1 MSTDLMA
8 AVERVGTQFRTTADE
23 LSTRIGE
30 LEKRAARSEG
40 GNYLVAANDNPV
52 CAALLANRD
61 FGKFD
66 VESRRHQRIELQGG
80 LSEAMASITSAP
92 ATVGNNTSPGT
103 SLVPAHRL
111 PGIVYAPERELT
123 LRDLMASGTTISSAI
138 EWAEETTFTNGAAP
152 QTEGETKGSSDLKF
166 ELRSARVQTLAHTF
180 TASKQIVDDA
190 PALAAYIGNRGV
202 AGLKR
207 VEEAQLLSGNGT
219 NPNLHG
225 VIPQST
231 AFNTALVKAS
241 DGSDPYARLRRA
253 IQQVRLT
260 ERRAN
265 GILLHP
271 NVVADMDL
279 LRRDDSGQYWFAP
292 DAGASGVAWRLPIVQ
307 STIIDEDEFIVAD
320 WTAAQVFDRQQATVE
335 ISSEH
340 ADYFARNLI
349 MLRIEERLAL
359 AVYEPTAF
367 VHGEFA
373 AVSG

>member
-1 MSTDLMA
+1 
-8 AVERVGTQFRTTADE
+8 V
-23 LSTRIGE
+23 
-30 LEKRAARSEG
+30 
-40 GNYLVAANDNPV
+40 VAANDNPV
-52 CAALLANRD
+52 CTALLANRD
-61 FGKFD
+61 FGTFD
-66 VESRRHQRIELQGG
+66 VESRRHQRIDLGGG

-92 ATVGNNTSPGT
+92 ATVGANTSVGT

-123 LRDLMASGTTISSAI
+123 LRDLMASGTTVSSAI
-138 EWAEETTFTNGAAP
+138 EWAEETTFTNNAGP
-152 QTEGETKGSSDLKF
+152 QTEGETKGSSDLAF
-166 ELRSARVQTLAHTF
+166 ELRTAKVQTLAHTF

-190 PALAAYIGNRGV
+190 PGLAAYIGNRGV

-207 VEEAQLLSGNGT
+207 VEESQLLAGNGAS
-219 NPNLHG
+219 PNLHG
-225 VIPQST
+225 VIPQAT
-231 AFNTALVKAS
+231 AFDTSLVKAG

-271 NVVADMDL
+271 NVVADMDM
-279 LRRDDSGQYWFAP
+279 LRRTDSGQYWFAP

-307 STIIDEDEFIVAD
+307 STIIDENEFIVAD
-320 WTAAQVFDRQQATVE
+320 WTTAQVFDRQQATVE

-349 MLRIEERLAL
+349 MIRIEERIAL
-359 AVYEPTAF
+359 AVYEPAAF